1 MPPARRKTAKKSS
14 SLAAMEARSVDA
26 IPRGEGWHYEPKW
39 DGFRCLQQPNLV
51 MAGLDPATHPLRKS
65 VS

>member
-1 MPPARRKTAKKSS
+1 
-14 SLAAMEARSVDA
+14 MEARAVDA

-51 MAGLDPATHPLRKS
+51 MAGLDPAIHPLRDS
-65 VS
+65 LS